1 MTKEER
7 KIRMQVALEI
17 INSVYTDICHDSET
31 SREEAREFCYF
42 LLDARKFTENFDK
55 KEKEK

>member
-17 INSVYTDICHDSET
+17 MDNVYTDVCHDREI

-42 LLDARKFTENFDK
+42 LISAQHFVANFDK
-55 KEKEK
+55 KEKE